1 MYEKRTSPSDQS
13 IFIIPV
19 DDKVELYLEYN
30 GTQWS
35 NDSIN
40 EEKLRIFSEGC
51 LGIHI
56 AFLEA
61 GNGKFLL
68 FSPKNDMEDSIKI
81 YFEKIY
87 PDQLPGAFFD
97 KISKTYDNFELPSQT
112 MQMTVCFGA
121 EGGIELEWKYEEE
134 EISDPPVENPT
145 DGTRPTLPP
154 IDIPTG
160 TGTSGTDTE
169 EILEKENAELKK
181 TNEELSFKISEYEEE
196 EKRLSRKIA
205 ELQNEN
211 ERLKSF
217 SGNSSEDKEKEIDH
231 LKTLITQ
238 LVDSQ
243 FDEGY
248 IKTQDARINEMTASI
263 SEHRKARAEKEA
275 SLRSLEQEESEVKKS
290 IADIKQEIINTMD
303 SIHKAEGIKQEQ
315 SVELSDV
322 QASLQEILSEIDMD
336 MDTLEMYSEQDSMS
350 SVISEA
356 RDAKSIIEEKLK
368 SFVLERQKD
377 CDERSKRIQ
386 SS

>member
-1 MYEKRTSPSDQS
+1 MYKKRISPSGQS

-40 EEKLRIFSEGC
+40 EEKLRIFSESC

-61 GNGKFLL
+61 ENGRFLL
-68 FSPKNDMEDSIKI
+68 FSPKNDMGDSIKI

-87 PDQLPGAFFD
+87 PDELPGAFFD
-97 KISKTYDNFELPSQT
+97 KISKTYDNFVLPSQT
-112 MQMTVCFGA
+112 MQMTVWFGA
-121 EGGIELEWKYEEE
+121 EGVIELEWQYEEE
-134 EISDPPVENPT
+134 EISDLPVENPT
-145 DGTRPTLPP
+145 DGIPPTLSP

-169 EILEKENAELKK
+169 EILVKENAELKK

-196 EKRLSRKIA
+196 ENRLSRKIA

-217 SGNSSEDKEKEIDH
+217 SGNSSEDTEKEINH

-248 IKTQDARINEMTASI
+248 IKTQDARINEMAASI
-263 SEHRKARAEKEA
+263 SEYRKARAEKEA
-275 SLRSLEQEESEVKKS
+275 SLRSLEQEESEAKQS
-290 IADIKQEIINTMD
+290 IADIKQKIINTMD
-303 SIHKAEGIKQEQ
+303 NIHKAEGIKQEQ
-315 SVELSDV
+315 SVELSSV

-336 MDTLEMYSEQDSMS
+336 MDILEMYSEQDSMS

-356 RDAKSIIEEKLK
+356 RDAKSSIEEKLK

>member
-1 MYEKRTSPSDQS
+1 MTGVQTCALP
-13 IFIIPV
+13 IF
-19 DDKVELYLEYN
+19 
-30 GTQWS
+30 
-35 NDSIN
+35 
-40 EEKLRIFSEGC
+40 
-51 LGIHI
+51 
-56 AFLEA
+56 
-61 GNGKFLL
+61 
-68 FSPKNDMEDSIKI
+68 
-81 YFEKIY
+81 
-87 PDQLPGAFFD
+87 
-97 KISKTYDNFELPSQT
+97 
-112 MQMTVCFGA
+112 
-121 EGGIELEWKYEEE
+121 
-134 EISDPPVENPT
+134 
-145 DGTRPTLPP
+145 
-154 IDIPTG
+154 
-160 TGTSGTDTE
+160 
-169 EILEKENAELKK
+169 
-181 TNEELSFKISEYEEE
+181 SEYEEE
-196 EKRLSRKIA
+196 ENRLSRKIA

-217 SGNSSEDKEKEIDH
+217 SGNSSEDTEKEIDH

-275 SLRSLEQEESEVKKS
+275 SLRSLEQEESEVKQS
-290 IADIKQEIINTMD
+290 IADIKQKIINTMD
-303 SIHKAEGIKQEQ
+303 NIHKAEGIKQEQ

-356 RDAKSIIEEKLK
+356 RDAKSSIEEKLK